1 MGGCAMADRAERGVV
16 DPLGRHFQLENL
28 SIHDGSVFP
37 TSLGANPQLSIY
49 AVAARSAAAL
59 AATLAGKPAVPGA

>member
-1 MGGCAMADRAERGVV
+1 V
-16 DPLGRHFQLENL
+16 
-28 SIHDGSVFP
+28 HDGSVFP

-59 AATLAGKPAVPGA
+59 AAKLAGKPAAHGA

>member
-1 MGGCAMADRAERGVV
+1 MADRAARGVV
-16 DPLGRHFQLENL
+16 DPRGRHFQLENL

-49 AVAARSAAAL
+49 AVAARSAVAL
-59 AATLAGKPAVPGA
+59 AATLAGKPTVPGA

>member
-1 MGGCAMADRAERGVV
+1 MGGCAMADRPELGVV
-16 DPLGRHFQLENL
+16 DPYGRHFQLANL
-28 SIHDGSVFP
+28 SVHDGSVFP

-59 AATLAGKPAVPGA
+59 AAKLAGKPAAHGA